1 MSQVLSGPI
10 GAGAIVG
17 SAGLGAGAGGAR
29 TRGRLE
35 RTADTA
41 FGTAHPRD
49 LATFGDR
56 SYDVAA
62 LLLTLG
68 AELIDAIAD
77 SIDGL
82 FRLWLFSWHEN
93 KRGVRGYLPQHAR
106 APPANKTRLNFD
118 WSAAENAALQKDELL

>member
-1 MSQVLSGPI
+1 MRQMLSGPI
-10 GAGAIVG
+10 GACAVVWG
-17 SAGLGAGAGGAR
+17 AGLGAGAGGAR

-35 RTADTA
+35 RTADAA
-41 FGTAHPRD
+41 FGTTHPRD

-56 SYDVAA
+56 SHDVAA
-62 LLLTLG
+62 LFLTLG

-93 KRGVRGYLPQHAR
+93 KRGLRGCLPQHER
-106 APPANKTRLNFD
+106 APPGID
-118 WSAAENAALQKDELL
+118 